1 MFIRKMTVDD
11 IDRIL
16 VLEEQLFT
24 SSSWTLADFIYEI
37 VDNQFSYN
45 YVLENDDLIIGYAG
59 LWIMYE
65 QSQITTIGIDL
76 QYQGQGLGKK
86 LMNEM
91 IALAIEA
98 GCTTM
103 SLEVRISNV
112 KAIQL
117 YESVGFKKATIRK
130 DYYQNNHEDAYLMV
144 KGLEG

>member
-45 YVLENDDLIIGYAG
+45 YVLENDGLIIGYAG